1 VSVSLPVV
9 DRCWASIGTGGD
21 QSCPALDEHVHC
33 RNCPVFVSAGRE
45 LFERIAARE
54 YLVEQAAVL
63 ASTPVRPSTLRSLL
77 VFRLGSE
84 WLALE
89 TRLCVEVAEARRV
102 HRIPHRRVD
111 FLAGMV
117 NIRGQLQLCVALAD
131 ILQVP
136 RPKEASKTPR
146 LVVVTHEQ
154 HSWAFA
160 ADEVDGVHEVDV
172 ASYAEVP
179 LTVSRGLRPYMAAT
193 APWRDG
199 RMGVLDPAPLFD
211 ALTRGIA

>member
-1 VSVSLPVV
+1 
-9 DRCWASIGTGGD
+9 
-21 QSCPALDEHVHC
+21 
-33 RNCPVFVSAGRE
+33 VSAGRE

-63 ASTPVRPSTLRSLL
+63 ASAPVRPATLRSLL

-89 TRLCVEVAEARRV
+89 TKLCAEVAEGRRV
-102 HRIPHRRVD
+102 HRVPHRSVD
-111 FLAGMV
+111 FLAGVV
-117 NIRGQLQLCVALAD
+117 NIRGQLLLCVALAD

-136 RPKEASKTPR
+136 RPKEPAKSPR
-146 LVVVTHEQ
+146 LVVVTHER

-160 ADEVDGVHEVDV
+160 ADEVDGVHDVDV

-179 LTVSRGLRPYMAAT
+179 LTVARGLRPYMAAT
-193 APWRDG
+193 APWREG
-199 RMGVLDPAPLFD
+199 RLGILDPAPLFE
-211 ALTRGIA
+211 ALARGIA